1 MDRLS
6 QAVINHKKSILA
18 VFLIASVL
26 GGLLSLNVSINYNT
40 VDYLPPDAQSTTAI
54 RIMQTEFGGE
64 IPNAK
69 VMLTDVSI
77 HDVLEY
83 KEKIAAVEGITSVTW
98 LDDVVGADTLKTT
111 PVEFLD
117 GSLVESYYKNNDAL
131 MDLTIES
138 GQEQSAVEAIY
149 EIIGEENAA
158 AGEAVSIAETQAMS
172 VSEVVNAM
180 LILIPVV
187 LVILIV
193 STSSW
198 AEPLFFLLTIGAAIL
213 INMGTNILFG
223 EISFITRT
231 VSPVLQLAVSLDY
244 SIFLLH
250 SFNRHRQSF
259 EPEKAMKLAM
269 KESLSTVAASAATT
283 MIGFA
288 ALIFMRFRVGAD
300 LGLNLLKG
308 IIFSFVSVMVFM
320 PALTLLSFKL
330 IDKTKHRKLMPDLGK
345 AGSLLMKVRIPFM
358 ILALVI
364 AIPCLLA
371 QSNNQFLYGTSNI
384 TSVSRVGK
392 DAALIEEKFG
402 RQNTMA
408 LLVPKGDMGTEAEL
422 SDELSRLPHVT
433 DVISYSTAIGAQ
445 IPVEFVPGEAVDQFY
460 STQYSRII
468 INTDTVDEGDEA
480 FDTVRN
486 ILDTASE
493 YYDEYWLAGQSVSLY
508 DMKKTVSVDNRLV
521 NLIAIG
527 GIFLV
532 LLVTFRSVS
541 LPFLLVFTIETA
553 IWINLSFPYFT
564 GTPLNFIGFLVIST
578 VQLGATVDYAILF
591 TNAYLS
597 NRKLHPKKDAMHITI
612 QENLAAVLISALT
625 LAISGFTLAY
635 TSNNPIII
643 ELGMLL
649 GRGTLLSLAMVA
661 CVLPGLL
668 VLFDKIIRKTTLN
681 NRFHGIKNGKGSDIE

>member
-1 MDRLS
+1 
-6 QAVINHKKSILA
+6 
-18 VFLIASVL
+18 
-26 GGLLSLNVSINYNT
+26 
-40 VDYLPPDAQSTTAI
+40 
-54 RIMQTEFGGE
+54 
-64 IPNAK
+64 
-69 VMLTDVSI
+69 
-77 HDVLEY
+77 
-83 KEKIAAVEGITSVTW
+83 
-98 LDDVVGADTLKTT
+98 
-111 PVEFLD
+111 
-117 GSLVESYYKNNDAL
+117 
-131 MDLTIES
+131 
-138 GQEQSAVEAIY
+138 
-149 EIIGEENAA
+149 
-158 AGEAVSIAETQAMS
+158 
-172 VSEVVNAM
+172 
-180 LILIPVV
+180 
-187 LVILIV
+187 
-193 STSSW
+193 
-198 AEPLFFLLTIGAAIL
+198 
-213 INMGTNILFG
+213 
-223 EISFITRT
+223 
-231 VSPVLQLAVSLDY
+231 
-244 SIFLLH
+244 
-250 SFNRHRQSF
+250 
-259 EPEKAMKLAM
+259 
-269 KESLSTVAASAATT
+269 
-283 MIGFA
+283 
-288 ALIFMRFRVGAD
+288 
-300 LGLNLLKG
+300 
-308 IIFSFVSVMVFM
+308 
-320 PALTLLSFKL
+320 
-330 IDKTKHRKLMPDLGK
+330 
-345 AGSLLMKVRIPFM
+345 MKVRIPFM

-597 NRKLHPKKDAMHITI
+597 NRKLHPKKDAMRITI

>member
-1 MDRLS
+1 
-6 QAVINHKKSILA
+6 
-18 VFLIASVL
+18 
-26 GGLLSLNVSINYNT
+26 
-40 VDYLPPDAQSTTAI
+40 
-54 RIMQTEFGGE
+54 
-64 IPNAK
+64 
-69 VMLTDVSI
+69 
-77 HDVLEY
+77 
-83 KEKIAAVEGITSVTW
+83 
-98 LDDVVGADTLKTT
+98 
-111 PVEFLD
+111 
-117 GSLVESYYKNNDAL
+117 
-131 MDLTIES
+131 
-138 GQEQSAVEAIY
+138 
-149 EIIGEENAA
+149 
-158 AGEAVSIAETQAMS
+158 
-172 VSEVVNAM
+172 
-180 LILIPVV
+180 
-187 LVILIV
+187 
-193 STSSW
+193 
-198 AEPLFFLLTIGAAIL
+198 
-213 INMGTNILFG
+213 
-223 EISFITRT
+223 
-231 VSPVLQLAVSLDY
+231 
-244 SIFLLH
+244 
-250 SFNRHRQSF
+250 
-259 EPEKAMKLAM
+259 MKLAM

-320 PALTLLSFKL
+320 PALTLLSCKL

-433 DVISYSTAIGAQ
+433 DVIFVFHGHRSQ

-597 NRKLHPKKDAMHITI
+597 NRKLHPKKDAMRITI